1 LSLKNRTQQQKH
13 TNEIRQILKDQKQ
26 NLTQSCEKECKK
38 LPTNC
43 EKDEAH
49 LRAQTLRMGL
59 PFFTTIQIQDTIAE
73 TSRV

>member
-13 TNEIRQILKDQKQ
+13 TNEIREFRKTSNKISHRAVKRSAK
-26 NLTQSCEKECKK
+26 TA
-38 LPTNC
+38 TNC
-43 EKDEAH
+43 ENDEAH